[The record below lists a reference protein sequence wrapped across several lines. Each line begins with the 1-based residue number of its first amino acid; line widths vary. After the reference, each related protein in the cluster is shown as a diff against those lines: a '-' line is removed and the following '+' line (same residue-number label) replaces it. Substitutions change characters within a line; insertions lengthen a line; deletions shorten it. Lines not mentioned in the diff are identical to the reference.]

1 MKTQT
6 QEQTQ
11 VLSYE
16 EIMERIGGNID
27 DSYISLLR
35 TLTDNE
41 DLTEEHR
48 ETLIKLLLIMNQIQ
62 LALNP
67 EGSDSECQ

>member
-1 MKTQT
+1 MKT

-11 VLSYE
+11 VLSFE
-16 EIMERIGGNID
+16 EVMERVEGNVN
-27 DSYISLLR
+27 DSYSILLR
-35 TLTDNE
+35 TLTENSGLKPDE
-41 DLTEEHR
+41 KES
-48 ETLIKLLLIMNQIQ
+48 LIKLLLIMNQIQ

>member
-1 MKTQT
+1 MKT

-11 VLSYE
+11 VLSFE
-16 EIMERIGGNID
+16 EVMERVEGNVN
-27 DSYISLLR
+27 DSYSSLLR
-35 TLTDNE
+35 TLTENAGLKPDE
-41 DLTEEHR
+41 KES
-48 ETLIKLLLIMNQIQ
+48 LIKLLLIMNQIQ

>member
-1 MKTQT
+1 MTT

-16 EIMERIGGNID
+16 EIMERVEGNVN
-27 DSYISLLR
+27 DSYSSLLR
-35 TLTDNE
+35 TLTDNTE
-41 DLTEEHR
+41 LTPEQK

-67 EGSDSECQ
+67 EGSDSQCQ

>member
-1 MKTQT
+1 MKT

-11 VLSYE
+11 VLSFE
-16 EIMERIGGNID
+16 EVMERVEGNVN
-27 DSYISLLR
+27 DSYSILLR
-35 TLTDNE
+35 TLTENSGLKPDE
-41 DLTEEHR
+41 K

-67 EGSDSECQ
+67 EGSDSQCQ

>member
-1 MKTQT
+1 MKTQ
-6 QEQTQ
+6 EQKQ

-16 EIMERIGGNID
+16 EVLERVEGNVN
-27 DSYISLLR
+27 DSYSSLLR
-35 TLTDNE
+35 TLTENAGLKPDE
-41 DLTEEHR
+41 KES
-48 ETLIKLLLIMNQIQ
+48 LIKLLLIMNQIQ

>member
-1 MKTQT
+1 MKT
-6 QEQTQ
+6 QEQTK

-16 EIMERIGGNID
+16 EVLERVEGNVN
-27 DSYISLLR
+27 DSYSSLLR
-35 TLTDNE
+35 TLTENAGLKPDE
-41 DLTEEHR
+41 KES
-48 ETLIKLLLIMNQIQ
+48 LIKLLLIMNQIQ

>member
-1 MKTQT
+1 MKT

>member
-1 MKTQT
+1 MKT
-6 QEQTQ
+6 QEQTK

-16 EIMERIGGNID
+16 EVLERVEGNVN
-27 DSYISLLR
+27 DSYSILLR
-35 TLTDNE
+35 TLTENSGLKPDE
-41 DLTEEHR
+41 KES
-48 ETLIKLLLIMNQIQ
+48 LIKLLLIMNQIQ

>member
-1 MKTQT
+1 MKT

-16 EIMERIGGNID
+16 EVMERVERNVD
-27 DSYISLLR
+27 DSYSSLLR
-35 TLTDNE
+35 TLTENSG
-41 DLTEEHR
+41 LTPEEK

-67 EGSDSECQ
+67 EGSDSQCQ

>member
-1 MKTQT
+1 MKT

-11 VLSYE
+11 VLSFE
-16 EIMERIGGNID
+16 EVMERVERNVD
-27 DSYISLLR
+27 DSYSSLLR
-35 TLTDNE
+35 TLTENSGLKPDE
-41 DLTEEHR
+41 KES
-48 ETLIKLLLIMNQIQ
+48 LIKLLLIMNQIQ